1 MVVDT
6 PERRKDMQ
14 TQPEGQMTR
23 SDRFTTIL
31 NWAAVLMM
39 VGALA
44 MVFLYAPRERTMGD
58 VQRIFYFHLGSAWV
72 GFFAFFVTMAS
83 GVHYL
88 WRGEQRWDILGSA
101 SAEVGTVFM
110 TMAIVSG
117 SLWARPVWN
126 TWWTW
131 DPRLTISAVQW
142 LLYLAY
148 FMLRAG
154 IEDPG
159 RRARFAAVYG
169 IIAFLTVPMSFLS
182 IRIWRTIHPV
192 VVAGSPNSGAEGA
205 FSMTDAMRHTMFFSL
220 AAFTVLYATLLR
232 HRLRLAWAQ
241 EQAARLR
248 QQVLNRL

>member
-1 MVVDT
+1 MI
-6 PERRKDMQ
+6 K
-14 TQPEGQMTR
+14 
-23 SDRFTTIL
+23 SDRLTTIL
-31 NWAAVLMM
+31 NWATVALMI
-39 VGALA
+39 GALA

-72 GFFAFFVTMAS
+72 GFFAFFVTMTS
-83 GVHYL
+83 GVLYL
-88 WRGEQRWDILGSA
+88 WKAEERWDILGNA

-131 DPRLTISAVQW
+131 DPRLTISAIQW

-154 IEDPG
+154 IEDPA
-159 RRARFAAVYG
+159 RRARFSAVYG
-169 IIAFLTVPMSFLS
+169 IIAFLTVPLSFLS

-192 VVAGSPNSGAEGA
+192 VVGGEGGVSAEGS
-205 FSMTDAMRHTMFFSL
+205 FNMTTKMRNTLFFSL
-220 AAFTVLYATLLR
+220 TSFTVLYATLLR
-232 HRLRLAWAQ
+232 HRLRLAWA
-241 EQAARLR
+241 EERVARLR
-248 QQVLNRL
+248 QRVLSRT

>member
-1 MVVDT
+1 MA
-6 PERRKDMQ
+6 
-14 TQPEGQMTR
+14 R
-23 SDRFTTIL
+23 SDRLTTFL
-31 NWAAVLMM
+31 TWAAVVMM
-39 VGALA
+39 IGGLA

-72 GFFAFFVTMAS
+72 GFFAFFITMVS
-83 GVHYL
+83 GVLYL
-88 WRGEQRWDILGSA
+88 WQGEQRWDVIGNS

-131 DPRLTISAVQW
+131 DPRLTISAIQW

-159 RRARFAAVYG
+159 RRARFSAVYG
-169 IIAFLTVPMSFLS
+169 IIAFLTVPLSFLS

-192 VVAGSPNSGAEGA
+192 VVGGDSGASAEGA
-205 FSMTDAMRHTMFFSL
+205 FSMTASMRTTLFFSL
-220 AAFTVLYATLLR
+220 ATFTVLYFSLLR
-232 HRLRLAWAQ
+232 HRLRLAWAEDQ
-241 EQAARLR
+241 VARLR
-248 QQVLNRL
+248 QRVLNRL

>member
-1 MVVDT
+1 MAKT
-6 PERRKDMQ
+6 NRL
-14 TQPEGQMTR
+14 
-23 SDRFTTIL
+23 TTVL
-31 NWAAVLMM
+31 NWAAVVMM
-39 VGALA
+39 MGGLA

-72 GFFAFFVTMAS
+72 GFFAFFLTMVC
-83 GVHYL
+83 GVLYL
-88 WRGEQRWDILGSA
+88 WKGEERWDVLGST

-126 TWWTW
+126 AWWTW
-131 DPRLTISAVQW
+131 DPRLTISAIQW

-159 RRARFAAVYG
+159 RRARFSAVYG
-169 IIAFLTVPMSFLS
+169 IIAFLTVPLSFLS

-192 VVAGSPNSGAEGA
+192 VVAGDSGSAVEGA
-205 FSMTDAMRHTMFFSL
+205 FSMTASMRYTLFFSL
-220 AAFTVLYATLLR
+220 ATFTVLYFALLR
-232 HRLRLAWAQ
+232 HRLNLAWA
-241 EQAARLR
+241 EGRAARLR
-248 QQVLNRL
+248 QRVLSRT

>member
-1 MVVDT
+1 MPAKT
-6 PERRKDMQ
+6 ERL
-14 TQPEGQMTR
+14 
-23 SDRFTTIL
+23 TTIL
-31 NWAAVLMM
+31 NWATVVMM
-39 VGALA
+39 LGGLA

-72 GFFAFFVTMAS
+72 GFFAFFVTMVS
-83 GVHYL
+83 GVLYL
-88 WRGEQRWDILGSA
+88 WKGAQRWDVVGSA

-131 DPRLTISAVQW
+131 DPRLTISAIQW

-154 IEDPG
+154 IEEPG

-169 IIAFLTVPMSFLS
+169 IIAFLTVPLSFLS

-192 VVAGSPNSGAEGA
+192 VVGGESGTGAEGT
-205 FSMTDAMRHTMFFSL
+205 FNMTASMRHTLFFCL
-220 AAFTVLYATLLR
+220 AAFTVLYVTLLR
-232 HRLRLAWAQ
+232 QRLRLAWA
-241 EQAARLR
+241 EQRVARLR
-248 QQVLNRL
+248 QRILSRT

>member
-1 MVVDT
+1 
-6 PERRKDMQ
+6 MQ
-14 TQPEGQMTR
+14 R
-23 SDRFTTIL
+23 SDRLTTVL
-31 NWAAVLMM
+31 NWLTVVMM
-39 VGALA
+39 WGGLA

-72 GFFAFFVTMAS
+72 GFLAFFITMVS
-83 GVHYL
+83 GILYL
-88 WRGEQRWDILGSA
+88 WKGEARWDVLGSA

-131 DPRLTISAVQW
+131 DPRLTISAIQW

-148 FMLRAG
+148 FMLRNG
-154 IEDPG
+154 IEEPA
-159 RRARFAAVYG
+159 RRARFTAVYG
-169 IIAFLTVPMSFLS
+169 IIAFLTVPLSFLS

-192 VVAGSPNSGAEGA
+192 VVGSEGSVTAEGG
-205 FSMTDAMRHTMFFSL
+205 FNMTASMRHTLFFSL
-220 AAFTVLYATLLR
+220 AAFTVLYFTLLR

-241 EQAARLR
+241 ERVARLR
-248 QQVLNRL
+248 QRVLEQI

>member
-1 MVVDT
+1 MTVLG
-6 PERRKDMQ
+6 RRRA
-14 TQPEGQMTR
+14 GASAG
-23 SDRFTTIL
+23 SDHLTTIL
-31 NWAAVLMM
+31 NWAAV
-39 VGALA
+39 VAIIGALA

-72 GFFAFFVTMAS
+72 GFFAFFVTMVS
-83 GVHYL
+83 GVLYL
-88 WRGEQRWDILGSA
+88 WKNEERWDVVGNA

-110 TMAIVSG
+110 TMAIISG

-148 FMLRAG
+148 FMLRNGLENPAQ
-154 IEDPG
+154 
-159 RRARFAAVYG
+159 RARFAAVYG
-169 IIAFLTVPMSFLS
+169 IIAFLTVPLSFLS

-192 VVAGSPNSGAEGA
+192 VVAGQAGNSAEGA
-205 FSMTDAMRHTMFFSL
+205 FSMTTKMRQTLFFSL
-220 AAFTVLYATLLR
+220 GAFTVLYATLLR

-241 EQAARLR
+241 ERAARLR
-248 QQVLNRL
+248 QRVLSRL